1 MDTNAVGS
9 SKAGASADK
18 IAVVEHFRDS
28 DLFGPAERAAL
39 AFAEGMT
46 GTPADVTDEVF
57 AEAQRH
63 FSTEQLV
70 ELAATVAM
78 ENYRAR
84 FNRAFL
90 VESQH
95 FYHPKGDH
103 AGRTT
108 TSTEDEVTEASME
121 SFPAS
126 DPPGWIRDHL

>member
-18 IAVVEHFRDS
+18 IAAVADFRRS
-28 DLFGPAERAAL
+28 DLFSASEHAAL

-46 GTPADVTDEVF
+46 RTPADVSDDDF
-57 AEAQRH
+57 LKAKRH
-63 FSTEQLV
+63 FSDQQLV

-84 FNRAFL
+84 FNRAFH

-95 FYHPKGDH
+95 FYHPPTDKAPEEGSSPD
-103 AGRTT
+103 
-108 TSTEDEVTEASME
+108 DPVTEASLE

-126 DPPGWIRDHL
+126 DPPGWIRQEL

>member
-9 SKAGASADK
+9 SAAGASEDK
-18 IAVVEHFRDS
+18 IAAIKQWRRSDS
-28 DLFGPAERAAL
+28 FSQPERSAL

-46 GTPADVTDEVF
+46 QTPANVAEDVF
-57 AEAQRH
+57 AEARLH
-63 FSTEQLV
+63 FSDPQLV

-95 FYHPKGDH
+95 FYHSPRRDQLL
-103 AGRTT
+103 APPTPA
-108 TSTEDEVTEASME
+108 EDIVTEASME

-126 DPPGWIRDHL
+126 DAPGWIH

>member
-9 SKAGASADK
+9 SAAGASADK
-18 IAVVEHFRDS
+18 LAAVAQFRGNP
-28 DLFGPAERAAL
+28 LFTAAEQAAL
-39 AFAEGMT
+39 SFAEGMT
-46 GTPADVTDEVF
+46 ATPVNVSDEVF

-63 FSTEQLV
+63 FSTQQLV

-95 FYHPKGDH
+95 FYRPDH
-103 AGRTT
+103 AQNPPSAVASDDR
-108 TSTEDEVTEASME
+108 VTEASIE

-126 DPPGWIRDHL
+126 DAPGWIQQDL